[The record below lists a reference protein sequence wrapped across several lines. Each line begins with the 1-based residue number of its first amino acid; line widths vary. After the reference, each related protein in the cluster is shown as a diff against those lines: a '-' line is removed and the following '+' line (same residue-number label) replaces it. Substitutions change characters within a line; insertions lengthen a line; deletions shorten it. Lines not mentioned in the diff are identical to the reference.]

1 MGIPGKR
8 SGSPKPAKCYGWGQ
22 AKDATAD
29 YLKLVP
35 ELGLDR
41 KLWLWAEN
49 YARYHAGRALWDV
62 DFLTR
67 NYEFSSC
74 LNIGGAPFVFEY
86 LMKKA
91 HPEMEVVSVDLHPNR
106 FRHVERVL
114 GIKVAQL
121 DVERPCPAA
130 AKMVGQFQCVVFCE
144 IFEHLRIDL
153 LKTMSFIRSLLDEDG
168 FMYLTMP
175 NGIGIDALRRIIRH
189 GRTGPDPITEWSK
202 LDNLGHMGHVRE
214 YSYTELRD
222 VLEHCGFQVQRYLY
236 RVRFSSS
243 RRRDWPLRVLTRLRP
258 KLGNEIVV
266 VARLAKTNQSRYMRN
281 EEAQR

>member
-8 SGSPKPAKCYGWGQ
+8 SGSPDPAKCYGWAQ
-22 AKDATAD
+22 AEEATAD
-29 YLKLVP
+29 YLKLIP

-41 KLWLWAEN
+41 KLWPWAEE
-49 YARYHAGRALWDV
+49 YVRYHAGRLLWDV

-86 LMKKA
+86 FMKKA
-91 HPEMEVVSVDLHPNR
+91 HPEVEVVSVDLYPDR

-121 DVERPCPAA
+121 DVERPCSAA
-130 AKMVGQFQCVVFCE
+130 AKMLGQFQCVVFCE

-153 LKTMSFIRSLLDEDG
+153 LKTMSFIRSLLSEDG

-175 NGIGIDALRRIIRH
+175 NGLGIDALGRIIWR
-189 GRTGPDPITEWSK
+189 GRTGPHPIREWSK

-214 YSYTELRD
+214 YSYIELRD
-222 VLEHCGFQVQRYLY
+222 VLVHCGFQIQRYQY
-236 RVRFSSS
+236 RHNIGHSTL
-243 RRRDWPLRVLTRLRP
+243 RDRSLRMLTRFIP

-266 VARLAKTNQSRYMRN
+266 VARSARMNQSR
-281 EEAQR
+281 

>member
-1 MGIPGKR
+1 MEITGKR
-8 SGSPKPAKCYGWGQ
+8 NSSTEPAKCYGW
-22 AKDATAD
+22 AASPEVTAD

-41 KLWLWAEN
+41 ELWPWAEK
-49 YARYHAGRALWDV
+49 YARNHAGRVLWDV

-67 NYEFSSC
+67 NYKFSRC

-91 HPEMEVVSVDLHPNR
+91 HPEVEVVSVDLHPNR

-121 DVERPCPAA
+121 DVERPPAA
-130 AKMVGQFQCVVFCE
+130 GVEMVGQFQCVVFCE
-144 IFEHLRIDL
+144 IFEHLRVDL
-153 LKTMSFIRSLLDEDG
+153 LKTMSFVRSLLNEDG

-175 NGIGIDALRRIIRH
+175 NGLGIDALRRNLRR
-189 GRTGPDPITEWSK
+189 GRTGPDPIKEWSK
-202 LDNLGHMGHVRE
+202 LVNLGHMGHVRE
-214 YSYTELRD
+214 YSYIELRD
-222 VLEHCGFQVQRYLY
+222 VLLHCGFQVQRYLY
-236 RVRFSSS
+236 RRKTGDSDRFQ
-243 RRRDWPLRVLTRLRP
+243 RILTRFIP

-266 VARLAKTNQSRYMRN
+266 VARRADHLLGSTTSRIH
-281 EEAQR
+281 

>member
-1 MGIPGKR
+1 MEIRGKR
-8 SGSPKPAKCYGWGQ
+8 NGSTEPAKCYGW
-22 AKDATAD
+22 AAAPDVAAD

-41 KLWLWAEN
+41 ELWPWAEK
-49 YARYHAGRALWDV
+49 YARNHAGRVLWDV

-67 NYEFSSC
+67 NYKFSRC

-91 HPEMEVVSVDLHPNR
+91 HREVEVVSVDLHPNR

-121 DVERPCPAA
+121 DVERPPAA
-130 AKMVGQFQCVVFCE
+130 GVEMVGQFQCVVFCE
-144 IFEHLRIDL
+144 IFEHLRVDL
-153 LKTMSFIRSLLDEDG
+153 LKTMSFVRSLLNEDG

-175 NGIGIDALRRIIRH
+175 NGLGIDALRRNLRR
-189 GRTGPDPITEWSK
+189 GRTGPDPIKEWSK
-202 LDNLGHMGHVRE
+202 LVNLGHMGHVRE

-222 VLEHCGFQVQRYLY
+222 VLVYCGFQVQRYLY
-236 RVRFSSS
+236 RRKTGDSDRFQ
-243 RRRDWPLRVLTRLRP
+243 RILTRFIP

-266 VARLAKTNQSRYMRN
+266 VARRADHLLGSTTSRIH
-281 EEAQR
+281 